1 MKQEIIN
8 YIKKNRVSTTEVADC
23 LDKSGIIDNRIVPIV
38 QGYFRVGEVKY
49 VYGWDMSNYPLHEQ
63 IRTIAPNLIVF
74 AELFG
79 NTERAFFG
87 SLVAKYL
94 FLYQEAQAIVTN
106 AKVRDA
112 PELLRE
118 RYAIWCTGFTPIGC
132 FNKGRPGLDTLDEA
146 LAASRREKYDGAI
159 AVCDDCGAVIIPKE
173 LHTRAFL
180 QKLVDIEEQED
191 TWFDRLDNRKDN
203 TFDIVCLKTYLN
215 DK

>member
-1 MKQEIIN
+1 M
-8 YIKKNRVSTTEVADC
+8 ADC
-23 LDKSGIIDNRIVPIV
+23 LDKSGIIDNRIAPIV

-79 NTERAFFG
+79 NTEHAFFG

-94 FLYQEAQAIVTN
+94 LLYQEAQAIVTN
-106 AKVRDA
+106 AKVRDI

-132 FNKGRPGLDTLDEA
+132 SKTKPELGTLDEA
-146 LAASRREKYDGAI
+146 LAVSHQKKYDGAI
-159 AVCDDCGAVIIPKE
+159 AVCDDCGVVIIPKE
-173 LHTRAFL
+173 LHTRAFF
-180 QKLVDIEEQED
+180 QRLVAIEEQED
-191 TWFDRLDNRKDN
+191 IWFDRLDNRKDN
-203 TFDIVCLKTYLN
+203 TFDIACLKTYLN